1 MCCGATRRFER
12 MAHAVVAM
20 AAACPGRVT
29 HALRLNFGRH
39 SHIAVDAVL
48 RRE

>member
-1 MCCGATRRFER
+1 

-20 AAACPGRVT
+20 AEACPGRVT
-29 HALRLNFGRH
+29 HALRLHFGRH